1 MRHFLFL
8 ALLLAACATAVGTPY
23 QAADNK
29 GFGFSE
35 TRIES
40 DRYRIVFAG
49 DGATSA
55 EAVEDFALLRASEIA
70 LANGYDWFRVVSKD
84 IAADKRG
91 GVGLGA
97 GVGGGGS
104 NVGVGVGGNFGSVG
118 ARNFY
123 TARIEVLFGKG
134 ERPAGD
140 DAGVFYDAR
149 AVADSI
155 RARMGA
161 DAAQ

>member
-1 MRHFLFL
+1 MRRI
-8 ALLLAACATAVGTPY
+8 LLLAFAIAGCATAVGTPY
-23 QAADNK
+23 QAADRQ

-40 DRYRIVFAG
+40 DRYRITFAG

-55 EAVEDFALLRASEIA
+55 ADVEDYALLRAAEIA
-70 LANGYDWFRVVSKD
+70 IANGYEWFRVVSKD
-84 IAADKRG
+84 VAAEKRG

-118 ARNFY
+118 ARTFY

-134 ERPAGD
+134 ERPSV
-140 DAGVFYDAR
+140 DAMGVIYDAR
-149 AVADSI
+149 SVADTI
-155 RARMGA
+155 RSRTTEVAPK
-161 DAAQ
+161 